1 MPVTYNY
8 EYKSTESSSN
18 PQGSSS
24 RTVHTTPSG
33 TTVSS
38 TQQPAGGQ
46 ASTQTQHYP
55 AGGSQGSEPR
65 RLSREEA
72 ERRYLEA
79 MEDEYAKR
87 EGVVDCLSCSWEDRG
102 SWDG

>member
-55 AGGSQGSEPR
+55 AG
-65 RLSREEA
+65 
-72 ERRYLEA
+72 A

-87 EGVVDCLSCSWEDRG
+87 EGG
-102 SWDG
+102 A

>member
-1 MPVTYNY
+1 MPVTYTY
-8 EYKSTESSSN
+8 DYKSTESASN
-18 PQGSSS
+18 PQGTSS

-38 TQQPAGGQ
+38 TEQPAGGQ
-46 ASTQTQHYP
+46 ATTQTQHYP
-55 AGGSQGSEPR
+55 AGGNQGSGSGT
-65 RLSREEA
+65 LSREEA

-87 EGVVDCLSCSWEDRG
+87 EGG
-102 SWDG
+102 A

>member
-8 EYKSTESSSN
+8 EYKSTESTSG
-18 PQGSSS
+18 PQGSFS

-33 TTVSS
+33 TTVSN
-38 TQQPAGGQ
+38 TQQPADGQ
-46 ASTQTQHYP
+46 ASTQTQYYP
-55 AGGSQGSEPR
+55 AGGNQGSGSE

-72 ERRYLEA
+72 ERKYLEA

-87 EGVVDCLSCSWEDRG
+87 EGG
-102 SWDG
+102 A

>member
-8 EYKSTESSSN
+8 EYKSTESAST
-18 PQGSSS
+18 PEGSAS

-33 TTVSS
+33 TTVS
-38 TQQPAGGQ
+38 TTLQPAGGQ
-46 ASTQTQHYP
+46 ASTSTQHYP
-55 AGGSQGSEPR
+55 ADSGNQGSDPPS
-65 RLSREEA
+65 LSREEA

-87 EGVVDCLSCSWEDRG
+87 EGG
-102 SWDG
+102 A